1 MTASV
6 PELGGGAARARRA
19 QQDAEAA
26 AAEVQEAEAEP
37 QGPLEVR
44 AAFIIYITNEG
55 ECVLNLNSDLPIAAE
70 RVAHWDEIK
79 GACLTIAG
87 EIQGQQTAAVAAQ
100 QATQGTLGGLMQIQQ
115 QMQGKVEQLRA
126 QAVLEAE
133 RSGNNGQPAGTPP
146 AFRR

>member
-1 MTASV
+1 MLFRS
-6 PELGGGAARARRA
+6 
-19 QQDAEAA
+19 
-26 AAEVQEAEAEP
+26 
-37 QGPLEVR
+37 
-44 AAFIIYITNEG
+44 
-55 ECVLNLNSDLPIAAE
+55 
-70 RVAHWDEIK
+70 IK
-79 GACLTIAG
+79 GACTTIAG